1 MARALAG
8 HTGTFT
14 YTPPDIHPVLPKGF
28 TLQHLSNPPIRYR
41 ILPMLYLFPP
51 ILCFKIFSSILVLTQ
66 IKSITIMDMFQNNPY
81 MGLPGI
87 TPEELAFLQQATA
100 ELTENQQKYFYMNYT
115 SKRKSPQDMLI
126 FCIVGLCLVPGLQRF
141 ITGQVGM
148 GLLYLFTAGLCLV
161 GSIMDLVNHKDLAME
176 YNKKMAFESHQ
187 LSKMSN

>member
-1 MARALAG
+1 
-8 HTGTFT
+8 
-14 YTPPDIHPVLPKGF
+14 
-28 TLQHLSNPPIRYR
+28 
-41 ILPMLYLFPP
+41 
-51 ILCFKIFSSILVLTQ
+51 
-66 IKSITIMDMFQNNPY
+66 

-148 GLLYLFTAGLCLV
+148 GLLYLFTAGLCFV

>member
-1 MARALAG
+1 MARPLAG
-8 HTGTFT
+8 YTGAFT
-14 YTPPDIHPVLPKGF
+14 NTPPDIRLVFPKGF
-28 TLQHLSNPPIRYR
+28 TLQKLSNPPIRYR
-41 ILPMLYLFPP
+41 VLPTLYPFPP
-51 ILCFKIFSSILVLTQ
+51 ILCFRYFSSILVLTQ

-148 GLLYLFTAGLCLV
+148 GLLYLFTAGLCFV

-176 YNKKMAFESHQ
+176 HNKKMAFESHQ

>member
-1 MARALAG
+1 
-8 HTGTFT
+8 
-14 YTPPDIHPVLPKGF
+14 
-28 TLQHLSNPPIRYR
+28 
-41 ILPMLYLFPP
+41 
-51 ILCFKIFSSILVLTQ
+51 
-66 IKSITIMDMFQNNPY
+66 MDTFQNNPY

-141 ITGQVGM
+141 MTGQVGM
-148 GLLYLFTAGLCLV
+148 GILYLFTAGLCLV
-161 GSIMDLVNHKDLAME
+161 GSIIDLVNHKDLAME

-187 LSKMSN
+187 LSKMTN

>member
-8 HTGTFT
+8 YTGVFT
-14 YTPPDIHPVLPKGF
+14 YPPPDIYTVLSKGF
-28 TLQHLSNPPIRYR
+28 TLQDLSNPPIRYR
-41 ILPMLYLFPP
+41 VLPMLYLFPP